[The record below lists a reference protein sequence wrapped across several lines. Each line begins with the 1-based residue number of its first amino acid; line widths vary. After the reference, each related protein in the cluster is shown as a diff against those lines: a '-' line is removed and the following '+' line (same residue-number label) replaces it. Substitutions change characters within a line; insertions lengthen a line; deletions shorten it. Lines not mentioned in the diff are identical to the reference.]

1 MATQEALLRPASAR
15 PAPGLILALTV
26 AAFVNHL
33 NVIAWNPFLPFIA
46 EARGVGV
53 ALLGQLPALL
63 LVLSALLGL
72 VVGPLADSYGYRP
85 TMVLCLL
92 AVALSSL
99 ATGLSTALPLLV
111 LAALLG
117 SVGRAAIMPVAQA
130 VAGTVFLDDAARRRA
145 VNRIQNGGPLAA
157 TFGIPLLTMIA
168 GAVQWRGGF
177 RPGKGL
183 SSWSLCWP
191 SASL

>member
-1 MATQEALLRPASAR
+1 MATQEALLRLASAR

-46 EARGVGV
+46 EAHGIGV

-72 VVGPLADSYGYRP
+72 VIGPLADSYGYRP

-92 AVALSSL
+92 AVALSS
-99 ATGLSTALPLLV
+99 
-111 LAALLG
+111 
-117 SVGRAAIMPVAQA
+117 
-130 VAGTVFLDDAARRRA
+130 
-145 VNRIQNGGPLAA
+145 
-157 TFGIPLLTMIA
+157 
-168 GAVQWRGGF
+168 WRPGF
-177 RPGKGL
+177 RPHRP
-183 SSWSLCWP
+183 CWCWRRCLAR
-191 SASL
+191 SVERRSCR